1 MQDFKIQRP
10 DPDGRAKPQSKPQS
24 QPQQPD
30 STDHTAYYKPRH
42 RQAQQNQSTYTRSSD
57 NGPMLVYVL
66 YLISLLVVVTAP
78 AGLVYAYQS
87 RAGANDLDRSHYTF
101 QIRMFWI
108 GLLLL
113 GWASSAYPSCS
124 AGSCWSA
131 GLSGCCTQSPPAC
144 GAGARPA
151 GQLRPGCLRRKSY
164 VKYNELPSTLTID
177 INPYKPRHWVV
188 FLETT

>member
-113 GWASSAYPSCS
+113 GVGVIGIPFMFGWFVLVGWAVWLLYAITT
-124 AGSCWSA
+124 GMRRWRK
-131 GLSGCCTQSPPAC
+131 GQPA
-144 GAGARPA
+144 
-151 GQLRPGCLRRKSY
+151 S
-164 VKYNELPSTLTID
+164 
-177 INPYKPRHWVV
+177 
-188 FLETT
+188 

>member
-42 RQAQQNQSTYTRSSD
+42 RQAQQNQSNYTRSSD

-87 RAGANDLDRSHYTF
+87 RAGANDLTAATTPSRSACSGSACCCWGGRHRHTL
-101 QIRMFWI
+101 RVRLVRA
-108 GLLLL
+108 GRL
-113 GWASSAYPSCS
+113 GCLAAVRNHHRH
-124 AGSCWSA
+124 AALAQG
-131 GLSGCCTQSPPAC
+131 
-144 GAGARPA
+144 PA

-177 INPYKPRHWVV
+177 INPYKTRYWVV